1 MNSVI
6 ISFFIKF
13 FSSVASWFNNSL
25 FNKLQEFVSL
35 LWTKVTKNSFL
46 VNLFKTYPSDDG
58 GLKKSVLG
66 KVIYFLFSIIR
77 KPVFWGYSVLSD
89 GVIFSSISS
98 WYKNFFNVSIKGYSI
113 FVFGFSLVNVASMMF
128 GISHG
133 KVISLLYIVL
143 MIISLFGMF
152 VNLSLGNILSGSVIK
167 NILSGFFGQNI
178 SFSENAISCSLPY
191 MICHL
196 LVGVALGILTAI
208 YGLFIPVLFIALLC
222 MGLAVKDYRVGVYT
236 AVILMPFLPTMAVVG
251 LVLFS
256 AVSFFLKLCV
266 DKEFSFVHTSLDAL
280 FLIFAFIMLISTLSS
295 FAMVNSL
302 KIYMVY
308 FVFLISYYLL
318 VNAISTKGQLYFVIK
333 MMLLGG
339 VFVALYGIYQH
350 IFGFD
355 GGTTWTDT
363 EMFEDI
369 ATRVVSTFGNP
380 NVLGEYLLLLI
391 PVCAGYILSEKKFYN
406 KSAFLVITG
415 LLSLC
420 MVFTY
425 SRGNWIG
432 LIVAMALFFA
442 FYDRRVVWL
451 GVIAAL
457 FLPVFLPE
465 TIIDR
470 FMSVG
475 NTSDSSTS
483 YRVNIW
489 MGTVAMLKDYWISG
503 VGLGTEAFNE
513 VYPYYSFHGIV
524 APHSHNLYL
533 QLVVENGITGLVA
546 FVILILTYYRM
557 CISSIIRNKKDRLLK
572 ATTIGLSAGMFG
584 YLVQG
589 MFDNV
594 WYNYRIV
601 FMFYVVIALTVSAV
615 NISKREEIYND

>member
-1 MNSVI
+1 MNSTI

-13 FSSVASWFNNSL
+13 FSSVSAWFNNSF

-35 LWTKVTKNSFL
+35 LWARVTKESFL

-58 GLKKSVLG
+58 KLKNSLLG
-66 KVIYFLFSIIR
+66 KLIYFVFSVVR
-77 KPVFWGYSVLSD
+77 KPVRFVYSILSK
-89 GVIFSSISS
+89 GLIFSSISL
-98 WYKNFFNVSIKGYSI
+98 WYKNFFNVSVKGYSLLA
-113 FVFGFSLVNVASMMF
+113 FGFCLVNVAALHLGFSQ
-128 GISHG
+128 G
-133 KVISLLYIVL
+133 KIISLAYIL
-143 MIISLFGMF
+143 IMIVSLFGMF
-152 VNLSLGNILSGSVIK
+152 MNLSLGNILSGSVIK
-167 NILSGFFGQNI
+167 NILSAFFGQNI

-196 LVGVALGILTAI
+196 VVGVALGILTAI

-222 MGLAVKDYRVGVYT
+222 MGLVLKDYRVGVYT

-256 AVSFFLKLCV
+256 ALSFFIKLCV
-266 DKEFSFVHTSLDAL
+266 DKDFSFVHTSLDAL
-280 FLIFAFIMLISTLSS
+280 FLIFALIMLISTLSS
-295 FAMVNSL
+295 FAMANSL

-333 MMLLGG
+333 MMLLSG

-406 KSAFLVITG
+406 KGAFLVITG

-451 GVIAAL
+451 GVIAVL

-465 TIIDR
+465 TIINR

-489 MGTVAMLKDYWISG
+489 MGTVVMLKDYWISG

-533 QLVVENGITGLVA
+533 QLVVENGITGLAA

-557 CISSIIRNKKDRLLK
+557 CISSIIRNKDRMLK

-601 FMFYVVIALTVSAV
+601 FMFYVIIALTVSSV
-615 NISKREEIYND
+615 KISKREEIYND

>member
-1 MNSVI
+1 MNSTI

-13 FSSVASWFNNSL
+13 FSSVSAWFNNSF

-35 LWTKVTKNSFL
+35 LWARVTKESFL

-58 GLKKSVLG
+58 KLKNSLLG
-66 KVIYFLFSIIR
+66 KLIYFVFSVVR
-77 KPVFWGYSVLSD
+77 KPVRFVYSILSK
-89 GVIFSSISS
+89 GLIFSSISL
-98 WYKNFFNVSIKGYSI
+98 WYKNFFNVSVKGYSLLA
-113 FVFGFSLVNVASMMF
+113 FGFCLVNVAALPLGFSQ
-128 GISHG
+128 G
-133 KVISLLYIVL
+133 KIISLAYIL
-143 MIISLFGMF
+143 IMIVSLFGMF
-152 VNLSLGNILSGSVIK
+152 MNLSLGNILSGSMAKKIVS
-167 NILSGFFGQNI
+167 LFFGTDVL
-178 SFSENAISCSLPY
+178 FSENAVSCSLPY

-196 LVGVALGILTAI
+196 VVGLLLGALTA
-208 YGLFIPVLFIALLC
+208 YSGLIIPVAFAALLF
-222 MGLAVKDYRVGVYT
+222 MGLVLKDYRVGVYT
-236 AVILMPFLPTMAVVG
+236 GVILMPFLPTMAVVG

-256 AVSFFLKLCV
+256 ALSFFIKLCV
-266 DKEFSFVHTSLDAL
+266 DKDFSFVHTSLDAL
-280 FLIFAFIMLISTLSS
+280 FLIFALIMLISTLSS
-295 FAMVNSL
+295 FAMANSL

-406 KSAFLVITG
+406 KGAFLVITG

-432 LIVAMALFFA
+432 LLVAMALFFM

-451 GVIAAL
+451 GVIAVL

-465 TIIDR
+465 TIINR

-533 QLVVENGITGLVA
+533 QLVVENGITGLAA

-557 CISSIIRNKKDRLLK
+557 CISSIIRNKDRMLK

-601 FMFYVVIALTVSAV
+601 FMFYVIIALTVSSV
-615 NISKREEIYND
+615 KISKREEIYND

>member
-13 FSSVASWFNNSL
+13 FSSVAVWFNHSL
-25 FNKLQEFVSL
+25 FNKLQEFVSI
-35 LWTKVTKNSFL
+35 LWTRVTKNSFL

-58 GLKKSVLG
+58 GLKNSFLG
-66 KVIYFLFSIIR
+66 KVINFIFSLIR
-77 KPVFWGYSVLSD
+77 KPVLWGYSILSK
-89 GVIFSSISS
+89 GVIFTSLSL
-98 WYKNFFNVSIKGYSI
+98 WYKNFFNMSVKGYSI
-113 FVFGFSLVNVASMMF
+113 FVFGFCLVNVASVPF
-128 GISHG
+128 GYSQG
-133 KVISLLYIVL
+133 KIISLLYIVL
-143 MIISLFGMF
+143 MIVSLFGMF
-152 VNLSLGNILSGSVIK
+152 LNMSLGNLLSGSVIK
-167 NILSGFFGQNI
+167 NILSAFFGESI
-178 SFSENAISCSLPY
+178 SFSENTLLCSLTY
-191 MICHL
+191 LICHL
-196 LVGVALGILTAI
+196 IVGLILGALTVVS
-208 YGLFIPVLFIALLC
+208 GLIIPVLFIALLC
-222 MGLAVKDYRVGVYT
+222 MGLVLKDYRVGVYT

-256 AVSFFLKLCV
+256 AASFFIKLCV

-318 VNAISTKGQLYFVIK
+318 VNAIATKGQLYFVIK

-339 VFVALYGIYQH
+339 VLVSLYGIYQH

-432 LIVAMALFFA
+432 LIVAMALFFM

-451 GVIAAL
+451 GVIAVL
-457 FLPVFLPE
+457 FLPVLLPE

-470 FMSVG
+470 FLSVG

-557 CISSIIRNKKDRLLK
+557 CISSIVRNKKDRLLK

-601 FMFYVVIALTVSAV
+601 FMFYVIIALTVSSV
-615 NISKREEIYND
+615 KIYQREEICND